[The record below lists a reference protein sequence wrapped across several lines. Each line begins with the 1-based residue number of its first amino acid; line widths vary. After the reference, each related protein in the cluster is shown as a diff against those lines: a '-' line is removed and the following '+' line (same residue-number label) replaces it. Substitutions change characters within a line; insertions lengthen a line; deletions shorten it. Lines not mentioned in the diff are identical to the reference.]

1 MKFKLSILV
10 FLIVTIFSISCDSK
24 EIDSKSKDL
33 DNDISDEIVN
43 NNLDRLDIEEDLT
56 LINYT
61 DESNSFSLNFPD
73 TWKVVTSM
81 AQLFEVFKDSLS
93 MESSIAPVLF
103 AIDEASGDNIFVT
116 LEFTELY
123 EDKPQL
129 IDVNEYANKEVGKLR
144 EALFESESSA
154 NQNIIQNEVKFED
167 GTYGYRIEIYHT
179 EVPLLQIL
187 YILCKIYL

>member
-61 DESNSFSLNFPD
+61 DESNSFSLGLRIFSNSPD
-73 TWKVVTSM
+73 KIFKTKLESLSLEIFVDLIFLIRLSVTSKPKS
-81 AQLFEVFKDSLS
+81 LEISVDSI
-93 MESSIAPVLF
+93 SS
-103 AIDEASGDNIFVT
+103 
-116 LEFTELY
+116 
-123 EDKPQL
+123 
-129 IDVNEYANKEVGKLR
+129 
-144 EALFESESSA
+144 
-154 NQNIIQNEVKFED
+154 
-167 GTYGYRIEIYHT
+167 
-179 EVPLLQIL
+179 
-187 YILCKIYL
+187 KISW